1 MIIRGRMPSGTR
13 VVEAEI
19 AVRFGVSRTPV
30 REALARLILEHYL
43 KPVSDGRRTEVVVA
57 PFTVEDVRE
66 LWGMIGALESH
77 AVAEVASL
85 PADHRLKIAGHL
97 KELNTRLKEAGSA
110 RPRDPDELF
119 ELQTAFHL
127 RFVHEMAGSHL
138 RRVYDSIRPNVQR
151 YEWIYGTRNEAEYE
165 PSTTEHLRIIAAIRA
180 GDPEQARNAVIMH
193 WEKAAARTIA
203 IIGALPKG
211 PVPRKPRVAKS
222 ARGAKP
228 GVKGRG

>member
-43 KPVSDGRRTEVVVA
+43 KPASDGRRTEVVVA

-85 PADHRLKIAGHL
+85 PADQRVRIADDLKD
-97 KELNTRLKEAGSA
+97 LNSRLKEAGSA

-127 RFVHEMAGSHL
+127 RFVHETAGSHL

-180 GDPEQARNAVIMH
+180 GDPERARNAVIMH

-211 PVPRKPRVAKS
+211 TVQRKPRASKD
-222 ARGAKP
+222 ARAAKP
-228 GVKGRG
+228 VVKGRG